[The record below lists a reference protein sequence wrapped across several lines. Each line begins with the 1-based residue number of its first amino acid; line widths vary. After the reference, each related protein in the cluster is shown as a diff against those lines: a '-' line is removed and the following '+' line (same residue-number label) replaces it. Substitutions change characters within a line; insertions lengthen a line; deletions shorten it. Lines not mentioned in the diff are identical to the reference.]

1 MSYSDILSLQDYY
14 YPVFNL
20 QDETIG
26 YWKQFIPTKQFN
38 DLLKTTL
45 DSISSNTPS
54 NRKSIWMQGTFG
66 TGKSHASSVIK
77 HLLYDDINKIE
88 DYIEKIDDVNL
99 KERLKAVRRE
109 KKYFPV
115 VLKDIE
121 GVNDPR
127 TFCLTIERKVKQTL
141 IENNVNITV
150 ESDFEKAIEYVKNTP
165 FDLELI
171 IKNEPQLRAYCR
183 NKEDIIRK
191 LSTNDMDVYIT
202 LESILSKPQY
212 SVSLASHD
220 ITQWL
225 KEVEQ
230 ELKDKD
236 IAQGLIIFWD
246 EFTSLA
252 QRIDILQMSQKIA
265 ELSEK
270 NNIYLFLI
278 NHKNI
283 SDNNELKK
291 TKDRFHYV
299 DYKMETITTYHIM
312 AASIKLK
319 DKESYLSTRTF
330 RMEKMDNYN
339 ELIEYLTAD
348 RSTESYKN
356 ILNLF
361 PMHPYSA
368 YLCTSIADHFG
379 STNRSVMQFMYD
391 EENGFIAFIKN
402 PVNWENL
409 DLLTADILWDYF
421 QNEFNNDFAK
431 YGAIINNYK
440 LNKSKI
446 AEKGDEYLKV
456 FKGTLL
462 LNVLKNTYEAEQI
475 IPSEDNIHKLFEG
488 IELSTT
494 IEEIL
499 DYFNENGIIT
509 RDPYNNYLITTSTLP
524 NEEINTQIS
533 KHELEYT
540 NALKILEY
548 IDGKKGEILEVFSNK
563 NLIRE
568 SEVLIL
574 ACNEDET
581 RIKSKIN
588 NAFKVG
594 YKVSIVTFVGLN
606 NDEIQTT
613 KSIIDKLS
621 KEEYKNIIFIF
632 FDEIFDFDGYQKTQF
647 IKYISHRVVANR
659 HNSEEQENLNFQY
672 ADTQIKTWIQNIKSG
687 NYTLYFNGDKVI
699 GNYSKL
705 SKYLSVN
712 IFHRIFLYGYESI
725 EEIREKNYTFFT
737 SSSKNVCN
745 AIFTSKLRSDFE
757 KELSSQNVAAKL
769 LLQYNGDYIIDENLK
784 IKEDAPNNHPLVTI
798 QKKID
803 SIFDKIKKDNIGI
816 FNLGERLKELTKPPY
831 GLYGNTPNIV
841 LLSFA
846 LRKYVNEF
854 FDTEIGRPINESQMK
869 DKVIGIFASWG
880 KGISDNK
887 LRVRFGSK
895 EEKELKDYLIKIFDL
910 NEKINNENDD
920 QLSSIKN
927 VRWVIAEYFV
937 KQYIKLPLW
946 ILKYNDKIPTDIN
959 KVIIDINFL
968 IQNLS
973 DNIKFEDIKSLLNS
987 IKNYDFELF
996 KVINE
1001 KSNFV
1006 NALNVFIVK
1015 NDNTFNFDWYD
1026 DFIEY
1031 LKQNL
1036 QPEIAFWTEYEL
1048 ENALLRFTR
1057 SKLIPNVDEPVYK
1070 PQIDNIKAPVKATLS
1085 DEAKKVKILNKISSS
1100 DFDNLTWKLIL
1111 KSIIDKFPETI
1122 DFVDEKLKD

>member
-20 QDETIG
+20 QDETID
-26 YWKQFIPTKQFN
+26 YWKQFIPTTQFN

-45 DSISSNTPS
+45 DSISTNTPS

-77 HLLYDDINKIE
+77 HLLYDDINEIE
-88 DYIEKIDDVNL
+88 DYIEKIEDSNL
-99 KERLKAVRRE
+99 KHRLISFRKNN
-109 KKYFPV
+109 KYFPV
-115 VLKDIE
+115 ILKDIE

-127 TFCLTIERKVKQTL
+127 TFCLTIERKIKQAL
-141 IENNVNITV
+141 KEKDINIIV
-150 ESDFEKAIEYVKNTP
+150 ESDFENAINYIENTP
-165 FDLELI
+165 LDIDSI
-171 IKNEPQLRAYCR
+171 INSEPQLRIYCKT
-183 NKEDIIRK
+183 KEDIIKK
-191 LSTNDMDVYIT
+191 LKAFDNDIFVI
-202 LESILSKPQY
+202 LESVLSKPKY
-212 SVSLASHD
+212 SVYISKYD

-225 KEVEQ
+225 KEVEE
-230 ELKDKD
+230 ELKKKD

-319 DKESYLSTRTF
+319 NKESYLSTRTL
-330 RMEKMDNYN
+330 RMEKMDNYD

-348 RSTESYKN
+348 RSTESYRN

-361 PMHPYSA
+361 PLHPYSA

-391 EENGFIAFIKN
+391 EEKGFMNFIN
-402 PVNWENL
+402 NTDNWENL
-409 DLLTADILWDYF
+409 NLLTPDILWDYF

-431 YGAIINNYK
+431 YGAIINNYT

-462 LNVLKNTYEAEQI
+462 LNVLKNTYEAKQI
-475 IPSEDNIHKLFEG
+475 IPSKDNIQKLFEG
-488 IELSTT
+488 YEFDTQIND
-494 IEEIL
+494 IL
-499 DYFNENGIIT
+499 DYFNVNEIIT
-509 RDPYNNYLITTSTLP
+509 KDPSNNYLITNSTLP
-524 NEEINTQIS
+524 NEEINNQIS
-533 KHELEYT
+533 KYEFEYT
-540 NALKILEY
+540 DALKILEY
-548 IDGKKGEILEVFSNK
+548 TDDGKKDILKIFNDY
-563 NLIRE
+563 LIRLP
-568 SEVLIL
+568 EVLFL
-574 ACNEDET
+574 SCKEDES
-581 RIKSKIN
+581 RIISKIN
-588 NAFKVG
+588 HTFKDE
-594 YKVSIVTFVGLN
+594 YKLPIVIFIGLN
-606 NDEIQTT
+606 NNEIKST
-613 KSIIDKLS
+613 KSIVGKLAKDGFKDKV
-621 KEEYKNIIFIF
+621 FIF
-632 FDEIFDFDGYQKTQF
+632 FDEIFDFDGLQQIQF
-647 IKYISHRVVANR
+647 IKYISHRIVANK
-659 HNSEEQENLNFQY
+659 HNLNDVESLNYNY
-672 ADTQIKTWIQNIKSG
+672 AKKIIENWVNRIKK
-687 NYTLYFNGDKVI
+687 
-699 GNYSKL
+699 GNYSLFYNEDIINGNITKL
-705 SKYLSVN
+705 ADYLNNN
-712 IFHRIFLYGYESI
+712 ICQRIFIYGYENI
-725 EEIREKNYTFFT
+725 EGLNKPISFFKPT
-737 SSSKNVCN
+737 MSKTICDTMLSSL
-745 AIFTSKLRSDFE
+745 TRSDVE
-757 KELSSQNVAAKL
+757 KKLVAQHAPAKL

-784 IKEDAPNNHPLVTI
+784 IKEDAPNNHPLVTT

-816 FNLGERLKELTKPPY
+816 FNLGERLKEVTKPPY
-831 GLYGNTPNIV
+831 GLYGNIPNMV
-841 LLSFA
+841 LLSFT

-854 FDTEIGRPINESQMK
+854 FDTEIGKPINESQMR
-869 DKVIGIFASWG
+869 DKVIAIFTSWE
-880 KGISDNK
+880 KGVSDNK

-927 VRWVIAEYFV
+927 VRWAIV
-937 KQYIKLPLW
+937 KHYINDYIKLPLW

-968 IQNLS
+968 IQNSS
-973 DNIKFEDIKSLLNS
+973 DNIKIDDIKSLLNS

-1085 DEAKKVKILNKISSS
+1085 DETKKVKLFNKISNSNYDS
-1100 DFDNLTWKLIL
+1100 NTWKFVI
-1111 KSIIDKFPETI
+1111 KEIVNNFPETI
-1122 DFVDEKLKD
+1122 DFIEVKIND